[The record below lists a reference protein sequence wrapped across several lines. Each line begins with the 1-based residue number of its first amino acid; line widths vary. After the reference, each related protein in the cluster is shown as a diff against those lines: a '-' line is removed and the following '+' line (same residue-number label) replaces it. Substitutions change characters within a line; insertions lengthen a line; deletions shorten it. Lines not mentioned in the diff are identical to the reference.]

1 MLDDN
6 QIKTKQKFIE
16 DTEKTIS
23 DIEKKHKG
31 RKDDIQKAQTL
42 INEFNEKIKEEE
54 GRIRGFNFDLQNL
67 KNEHSPL
74 LPKVAKAKE
83 ELETDAFNK
92 KVKGYVDD
100 AIGFYDCLED
110 RLKRKQDEYKSTM
123 GDYFVFIE
131 PEKVVQTIKR
141 DIEDNRGFS
150 VGHVNL
156 RNAKGS
162 FETITKELCTIK
174 AKGQK
179 PNIHSAKQQMAQ
191 LDAFLESQD
200 VIHRWHI
207 EKRDECTAK

>member
-6 QIKTKQKFIE
+6 QIKAKQEFIE
-16 DTEKTIS
+16 ETEKVL
-23 DIEKKHKG
+23 DELEKKHKG
-31 RKDDIQKAQTL
+31 RKDDIKKAQAL
-42 INEFNEKIKEEE
+42 INDFNEKIKEEE
-54 GRIRGFNFDLQNL
+54 GKIRGFNADLHKI
-67 KNEHSPL
+67 KNEHTPL
-74 LPKVAKAKE
+74 IPKVAKAKE

-141 DIEDNRGFS
+141 DIENNRAFS
-150 VGHVNL
+150 MGHVNL

-179 PNIHSAKQQMAQ
+179 PNIHTAKQQMAQ
-191 LDAFLESQD
+191 LDSFLESQD

-207 EKRDECTAK
+207 EKRDEGTEE